1 MAVLAVLACRSRA
14 ASDPTRNAAFV
25 SSNTVRP
32 SARATSRE
40 SARYS
45 VPSAIRASEIVP
57 LHTIPVA
64 TYDHT
69 GQSNHPDFMRV
80 HTPWAGGACYMVF
93 TPYFASNGSVENPS
107 LATSP
112 DCEHWSPAAG
122 VKAPLIDK
130 PADGYNSDPELM
142 YDAPRGC
149 LGVVFRQV
157 ISTNSVNVT
166 STCDGTTWS
175 TPRMLFTAPGH
186 GAVSPTV
193 TQGPDGVSRM
203 WYVDAGAAGCMS
215 QSNVVRMRVATSD
228 TAGPG
233 TIEFGAEAPTDL
245 AQRGFVIWH
254 MKVRYVAALKR
265 YVAMYAA
272 FPATTGISNCMN
284 DDLFMAT
291 SADGVHWQSFLA
303 PVIDHLDNRFRFTS
317 MYRASFQYDA
327 DRDELRTIVSAL
339 AAGDWGEYGVVYGY
353 TALVRALNSSRTVAA
368 SQLVPSSKLVRKP
381 DTGMALA
388 VMADQIANADAWI
401 LEQTIGTSTVAN
413 DANGFQF
420 RTGSV
425 TVRAIPVL
433 YSGLT
438 IGSASVNFGT
448 AACDLSGAV
457 QRTLALT
464 APAPGAF
471 AWTAT
476 FPFTASVKAGTP
488 ADSGTVNGYEYNT
501 ACATNATGGEGV
513 TIAASQYTTR
523 HPGPTALALGVAPPV
538 VRLNNNAPA
547 APAAPRA
554 APARRERHSP

>member
-1 MAVLAVLACRSRA
+1 VNRNARARIALARWITVLAVLSCRSRA
-14 ASDPTRNAAFV
+14 ASDP
-25 SSNTVRP
+25 
-32 SARATSRE
+32 
-40 SARYS
+40 YS

-57 LHTIPVA
+57 LHTIPMA
-64 TYDHT
+64 TYDLT

-80 HTPWAGGACYMVF
+80 PAPWAGGACYMVF

-122 VKAPLIDK
+122 VKAPLVDK
-130 PADGYNSDPELM
+130 PVNGYNSDPELM

-157 ISTNSVNVT
+157 IATNSVNVT
-166 STCDGTTWS
+166 STCDGKTWS
-175 TPRMLFTAPGH
+175 TPRLLFTAPGH

-193 TQGPDGVSRM
+193 TQGPDGVDRM
-203 WYVDAGAAGCMS
+203 WYVDAGAAGCMN
-215 QSNVVRMRVATSD
+215 QSNVVKMRVATSR

-233 TIEFGAEAPTDL
+233 TIEFGSEAPTDL
-245 AQRGFVIWH
+245 AQPGFVIWH
-254 MKVRYVAALKR
+254 MKVRYVAELKR

-272 FPATTGISNCMN
+272 FPAATGIANTGVSNCMN
-284 DDLFMAT
+284 DDLFLAT

-303 PVIDHLDNRFRFTS
+303 PVIDRLDNRFRFTS

-327 DRDELRTIVSAL
+327 ESDELRTIVSAL
-339 AAGDWGEYGVVYGY
+339 AAGNWGEYGVVFGY
-353 TALVRALNSSRTVAA
+353 TALARALDSSRTVAA
-368 SQLVPSSKLVRKP
+368 SKLVPGPALVRKP
-381 DTGMALA
+381 DTGFALA
-388 VMADQIANADAWI
+388 VMADQIANADAWV
-401 LEQTIGTSTVAN
+401 LEQTIGTSTVVS
-413 DANGFQF
+413 DANGFKF

-448 AACDLSGAV
+448 AACDRSGAV

-476 FPFTASVKAGTP
+476 FPFTASVKADTP
-488 ADSGTVNGYEYNT
+488 ADSGTVNGYEYDT
-501 ACATNATGGEGV
+501 ACATNAAGGEGV
-513 TIAASQYTTR
+513 TIAASQYTTMA
-523 HPGPTALALGVAPPV
+523 PGPTALALGVAPPV
-538 VRLNNNAPA
+538 VRLNNNRRS
-547 APAAPRA
+547 PR
-554 APARRERHSP
+554 R